1 MIKQYNDHAANER
14 TYLAWLRTGIAVI
27 AFGFVLERF
36 SLFLDTITQ
45 SLGRAP
51 GEKIPHSGY
60 EAGVVLVAAGLIT
73 IATAIVRYAVTA
85 RKISSAETTDYS
97 PRSAFWLGA
106 LIMGLGIFIFIYV
119 ARIVSPGN

>member
-36 SLFLDTITQ
+36 SIFLETIAQ
-45 SLGRAP
+45 SLGHAP
-51 GEKIPHSGY
+51 GEKIPHSGHD
-60 EAGVVLVAAGLIT
+60 AGVVLVAAGLVTIT
-73 IATAIVRYAVTA
+73 AAIIRYAVTA
-85 RKISSAETTDYS
+85 RKISSDKISDYD

-106 LIMGLGIFIFIYV
+106 LIMGLGVFIFIYV
-119 ARIVSPGN
+119 TRIVSPGD